1 MRTSNISRT
10 TAVGSAFLLSLLPL
24 DATATPSIS
33 IDSVIQRWPWNN
45 KIDITYTIS
54 GDGGQDIANFNYCKV
69 VFTATIPG
77 RAEPVVID
85 GSSDVIAKAENGTWT
100 VTWTN
105 APAGVK
111 ADNCT
116 MVASLYRTTG
126 DYMVVDLD
134 TGAYAFDD
142 LADGDTPT
150 ATPAASNARYNTPL
164 YKTDRMVFRRV
175 PRTADAAAA
184 YAGGY
189 PTGHA
194 DFSAPTY
201 TGSYTN
207 SVTTWTTDK
216 DYFVGVFEVT
226 VAQAAKL
233 GQSWGSWKSEQTTG
247 GLDPNLCPADKI
259 MWNTLRETN
268 TGNDFFPKLKS
279 KTGLTGFMLPT
290 EVMWEIAA
298 RAGATTVYPWGD
310 TMDTTYCHCN
320 YTPLY
325 PITVGSRKSNAWG
338 LFDMIGNVSE
348 YTHDNSGALGDLA
361 DRSSAWQRLDSTNV
375 NGNWY
380 WMCRGGYFNM
390 AKTHDSL
397 KASCRVKSAVNWEQ
411 RDSKIGFRV
420 SYIPQ

>member
-1 MRTSNISRT
+1 MRTSIRSLALVLALACAQCALAVPAIS
-10 TAVGSAFLLSLLPL
+10 VDG
-24 DATATPSIS
+24 
-33 IDSVIQRWPWNN
+33 VVQRWPWNN
-45 KIDITYTIS
+45 FFDITYTIS
-54 GDGGQDIANFNYCKV
+54 GEGGQDIATFNYCKV

-77 RAEPVVID
+77 LAEPVAID

-111 ADNCT
+111 AENCT

-150 ATPAASNARYNTPL
+150 ATPTASNARYNTPL
-164 YKTDRMVFRRV
+164 YKTDRMVFRRI
-175 PRTADAAAA
+175 PRTADAAPA

-201 TGSYTN
+201 TGAYTN
-207 SVTTWTTDK
+207 SIKRWTTDK

-226 VAQAAKL
+226 IAQGAKY
-233 GQSWGSWKSEQTTG
+233 GQTWGAWKNEQLAG
-247 GLDPNLCPADKI
+247 NLNPDLCPADRVV
-259 MWNTLRETN
+259 WHTLREN
-268 TGNDFFPKLKS
+268 ITGNYFFPKLKAT
-279 KTGLTGFMLPT
+279 TGLTGFMLPT

-310 TMDTTYCHCN
+310 TMDLTFCHCN
-320 YTPLY
+320 YSPLY
-325 PITVGSRKSNAWG
+325 PITVGSKQSNLWG

-380 WMCRGGYFNM
+380 WMCRGGDFNK

-397 KASCRVKSAVNWEQ
+397 KASCRTRSSINWEQ
-411 RDSKIGFRV
+411 YDSKIGFRAAF
-420 SYIPQ
+420 IPQ